1 MKVLVMGSGAVGGYF
16 GGVLHRGGHEVEF
29 VARGEHLEAIRQHGL
44 RIESV
49 TSGDFTIRPEVAERP
64 DGLTTADLVLFC
76 VKGYDNPEA
85 IATMAPAVGP
95 DTAVLT
101 LQNGLGSGDE
111 LAAAFG
117 RDSVLLGVTYI
128 DAVRKEGGVVAELGG
143 HCNIIFG
150 EESGESTPRS
160 VSVRDAVS
168 GAGIEIILSSDVRVE
183 LWNKLIFICALS
195 GMTCITRSP
204 IGQVLATPETLD
216 LTWQV
221 MREAEAVGRAQGVQ
235 LDEGIV
241 ETNMGILERL
251 GESGISSM
259 YMDLERGNRLEVG
272 VLNGAIDRIGREV
285 HLSTPINS
293 FITACLTVAH
303 NRAAAQRDSSV
314 QGG

>member
-1 MKVLVMGSGAVGGYF
+1 MKVLVIGSGAVGGYF
-16 GGVLHRGGHEVEF
+16 GAVLNRGGHEVEF
-29 VARGEHLEAIRQHGL
+29 VARGEHLEAIRQRGL

-64 DGLTTADLVLFC
+64 AGNTKADLVLFC

-85 IATMAPAVGP
+85 IEIMAPAVGP

-117 RDSVLLGVTYI
+117 SDRVLLGVTYI
-128 DAVRKEGGVVAELGG
+128 DAVRKEPGVVAELGG

-150 EESGESTPRS
+150 EESGEETPRA
-160 VSVRDAVS
+160 VAVRDALS
-168 GAGIEIILSSDVRVE
+168 GAGIEIKLSSDVRVE

-195 GMTCITRSP
+195 GMTCITRAP
-204 IGQVLATPETLD
+204 IGAVLATPETLD
-216 LTWQV
+216 LTWKV
-221 MREAEAVGRAQGVQ
+221 MREAEVVGRAQGVE

-241 ETNMGILERL
+241 ETNMGVLERL

-259 YMDLERGNRLEVG
+259 YMDLQRSNRLEVG
-272 VLNGAIDRIGREV
+272 VLNGAIDRLGKEAQV
-285 HLSTPINS
+285 PTPVNS

-303 NRAAAQRDSSV
+303 NRAIAQRESTD

>member
-1 MKVLVMGSGAVGGYF
+1 MGSGAVGGYF
-16 GGVLHRGGHEVEF
+16 GAVLHRGGHQVEF
-29 VARGEHLEAIRQHGL
+29 VARGEQLETIRQHGL

-64 DGLTTADLVLFC
+64 DGSSSADLVMFC

-117 RDSVLLGVTYI
+117 HDSVLLGVTYI
-128 DAVRKEGGVVAELGG
+128 DAVRKEPGVVAELGG

-150 EESGESTPRS
+150 EESGESTPRA
-160 VSVRDAVS
+160 VAVRDAMS
-168 GAGIEIILSSDVRVE
+168 GSGIEISLSSDVRVE

-195 GMTCITRSP
+195 GMTCITRAR
-204 IGQVLATPETLD
+204 IGQVLDTPETLD
-216 LTWQV
+216 LTWKV
-221 MREAEAVGRAQGVQ
+221 MWEAEAVGRAQGVE

-241 ETNMGILERL
+241 DTNMRVLEGL
-251 GESGISSM
+251 GESAVSSM
-259 YMDLERGNRLEVG
+259 YMDLERGNWLEVG
-272 VLNGAIDRIGREV
+272 VLNGAIDRLGKEAHV
-285 HLSTPINS
+285 PTPVNS

-303 NRAAAQRDSSV
+303 NRAAAQRDSADK
-314 QGG
+314 GG